1 MSNKN
6 KEINKVVM
14 FSFVQLIYLISFLI
28 DWKHTK
34 EDKHFDNFDLLIHG
48 LNSFAIILLLYYYY
62 YHDDI
67 MSFKV
72 KFVVLVIV
80 IILNID
86 LFLYFHKTKSQ

>member
-6 KEINKVVM
+6 TEINKVVM

-34 EDKHFDNFDLLIHG
+34 DDKQFDNFDLFIHG

-62 YHDDI
+62 YHND
-67 MSFKV
+67 MKSFKI

-80 IILNID
+80 LILNID
-86 LFLYFHKTKSQ
+86 LFLYFHKVKSQ